1 MTKRKRLGVRLAG
14 TMLVMALAAAWLPTS
29 AGAGP
34 LLCDPGGIDF
44 TPGDSAAFAC
54 ETVSRTFSPGVVSQ
68 LYGYDNFGAA
78 FAFTNEL
85 TFDTVLRQFT
95 LFLTAFYIDPGA
107 PGDFL
112 TRIPAGFA
120 PETFVTTFGNTW
132 IYFYVED
139 LQEPGREE
147 PQQGIE
153 YAGSWLQDIK
163 WFGDG
168 IYIDPQ
174 VLHDKRGGGNFFGD
188 NITVPGSFD
197 PKGTP
202 CSNCTAPPIC
212 EDCIDPV
219 IVGSADDFSG
229 TLVEDQVPEP
239 LTMWLLTA
247 GGAGIYVRARSRR
260 LRRDRADQEP
270 R

>member
-1 MTKRKRLGVRLAG
+1 
-14 TMLVMALAAAWLPTS
+14 MLVTALAAVWLPTS
-29 AGAGP
+29 SEAGP

-54 ETVSRTFSPGVVSQ
+54 ETVSHTYLPGDDVSQ
-68 LYGYDNFGAA
+68 LYSYNDFGAA

-85 TFDTVLRQFT
+85 TFDTVLREFT
-95 LFLTAFYIDPGA
+95 LFLTAFYIDPGDS
-107 PGDFL
+107 GDFL

-139 LQEPGREE
+139 LQEQGREE
-147 PQQGIE
+147 PEQGTE

-174 VLHDKRGGGNFFGD
+174 VLHDTRGGANFFGD
-188 NITVPGSFD
+188 IITVPGSFD
-197 PKGTP
+197 PEGTP
-202 CSNCTAPPIC
+202 CANCSGPPSC
-212 EDCIDPV
+212 EECIDPV
-219 IVGSADDFSG
+219 IIGQADDFSG
-229 TLVEDQVPEP
+229 TLVVDQVPEP

-247 GGAGIYVRARSRR
+247 GGAGVYVRARSRR